1 MSPLKSSRAFVTLQL
16 CGYIALGMGAAMLL
30 ASGAAWIQTSRLD
43 TVKKEYASFVA
54 QVKVLGEE
62 AERKAKQKEA
72 QDKLRKEKSDAE
84 TKTAIAGFRATI
96 KRLRDADTSS
106 RFVSPAP
113 AGSPS
118 PQIACYG
125 RERLNQEISGF
136 TREATDILAEL
147 GAAAVELNGAKEWA
161 QSISP

>member
-1 MSPLKSSRAFVTLQL
+1 MFHVKHRGFITLQI
-16 CGYIALGMGAAMLL
+16 CGYVALGMGVTMLAL
-30 ASGAAWIQTSRLD
+30 GAYAKIQTSRLD
-43 TVKKEYASFVA
+43 AVKAEYASFVA

-96 KRLRDADTSS
+96 KRLRDADASS

-113 AGSPS
+113 AGSRS

-161 QSISP
+161 QGLP